1 MNQKWKSFFGAF
13 LHLVLVN
20 KLFLNVSP
28 FEMKESV
35 HRNVQANKF
44 ALFYKITNYI
54 FNRNYEYNLKIK
66 LFLRQF
72 REDLLT

>member
-1 MNQKWKSFFGAF
+1 MFGAF

-35 HRNVQANKF
+35 HRSVQANKL
-44 ALFYKITNYI
+44 ASFYKITNYI
-54 FNRNYEYNLKIK
+54 FNRNGENNLKIE
-66 LFLRQF
+66 LFPRQF

>member
-1 MNQKWKSFFGAF
+1 MNQKWKSLFGAF

-20 KLFLNVSP
+20 KLFLNVS
-28 FEMKESV
+28 V
-35 HRNVQANKF
+35 HRSVQANKL

-54 FNRNYEYNLKIK
+54 FNRNGENNLKIK

>member
-1 MNQKWKSFFGAF
+1 
-13 LHLVLVN
+13 
-20 KLFLNVSP
+20 
-28 FEMKESV
+28 MKASV
-35 HRNVQANKF
+35 HRSVQANKL

-66 LFLRQF
+66 LFPRQF